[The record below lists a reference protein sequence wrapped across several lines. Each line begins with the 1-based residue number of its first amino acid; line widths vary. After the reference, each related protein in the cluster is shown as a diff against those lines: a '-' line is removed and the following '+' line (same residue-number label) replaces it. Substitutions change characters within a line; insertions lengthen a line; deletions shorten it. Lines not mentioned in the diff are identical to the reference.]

1 MLKRYGFIFFV
12 ISSYSGFVFAQDNA
26 SLDLERIIISKER
39 VHLSQY
45 FSLKSGYLEELPF
58 DSPIEALSTLPIDL
72 QSRSPK
78 AAIQTDFSLRGSNFQ
93 EVLVLFEGQR
103 INDPQTAHHNSDIPI
118 TKEDVE
124 RIDLLPGVSSAV
136 FGPDSIGGAVN
147 FILKK
152 PKERKIVF
160 ESSGGQYKTW
170 SGLFSATERIGNL
183 GARLSVENQNSGG
196 FYTDTDFR
204 KFTSTLDSTLEIPD
218 GEYNLAFG
226 YQEKEFGAYDFY
238 TPASGYQSK
247 EWTKTFLLNTGL
259 SLERG
264 GLLIKPNFLWRRHY
278 DKFLLDRT
286 LIRSRYLNHSRTNM
300 FTPNIYLQKEIGFL
314 GKAGLGL
321 EYSEEKINSVFL
333 GKHSR
338 NHKSIFMDDA
348 KDINDDLSFG
358 ISFRSDNFSGSENV
372 CTGSASA
379 KYKLSGDKAIRFGV
393 SRSTRIPSFTELYYS
408 DPTTIGNSG
417 LANENSMNYQAGF
430 DYKKN
435 KISLG
440 STIFFRREDDFIDW
454 VKSTPGQAR
463 WQAQNIDKSDNFGI
477 ENQLKIDINQYLT
490 LDSNYTF
497 VNKRNSKQGY
507 VYKYG
512 PNYAKHLLN
521 SELLVKLPFGTQS
534 IGFTVKKKPDRREW
548 FLMNAH
554 LSYNLNKRSSV
565 FLNATNLCN
574 VEYQEIEG
582 IPSPGRWVEGGF
594 RLEW

>member
-1 MLKRYGFIFFV
+1 MLKRCGLIFAFFL
-12 ISSYSGFVFAQDNA
+12 SYCGILQAGEDPAFD
-26 SLDLERIIISKER
+26 LDKIVVTKEG
-39 VHLSQY
+39 VHLSKAY
-45 FSLKSGYLEELPF
+45 SIKSDTLQELPIA
-58 DSPIEALSTLPIDL
+58 SAIEALSTLPIDL

-93 EVLVLFEGQR
+93 EVLMLFQGQR

-136 FGPDSIGGAVN
+136 FGPDSISGAVN

-152 PKERKIVF
+152 PQERKIIF
-160 ESSGGQYKTW
+160 ESSGGQHKTW

-183 GARLSVENQNSGG
+183 GARLSVENQSSGG

-204 KFTSTLDSTLEIPD
+204 KLTSTFNSTLEIPD

-286 LIRSRYLNHSRTNM
+286 LLRSRYLNHSRTNM

-338 NHKSIFMDDA
+338 NHKSIFMDES
-348 KDINDDLSFG
+348 KDISDNLSFG
-358 ISFRSDNFSGSENV
+358 ASFRADDFSATDLV
-372 CTGSASA
+372 YTGSVSA
-379 KYKLSGDKAIRFGV
+379 RYSLSETKALRFGV

-408 DPTTIGNSG
+408 DPTTIGNTALS
-417 LANENSMNYQAGF
+417 NEKSMNYQAGF

-454 VKSTPGQAR
+454 VKSTPAQAK
-463 WQAQNIDKSDNFGI
+463 WQAQNVDRSDNFGI
-477 ENQLKIDINQYLT
+477 ENQLKIDINRYLT

-497 VNKRNSKQGY
+497 INKRNSKRGY

-548 FLMNAH
+548 FLLNAR

-582 IPSPGRWVEGGF
+582 IPSPDRWVEGGF